1 MTEAAAAQCSGKHPL
16 TCATAWRIVRRD
28 RKHGVNRGTY
38 RCRYCGKW
46 HLCHTCDDCGAEV
59 SIAARHGDSGR
70 HVAKNRMRLTLHS
83 EPTVI
88 DALRKEG
95 WTHVKNRLRC
105 PKCVAARAEKQKEAN
120 MAAVTTATRQMTPD
134 MKLDIM
140 EALFSVYDRKA
151 KRYSGQETDTTV
163 AEAVGG
169 GCMPGWVAEVR
180 AANFGPAGNEEA
192 EAIRA
197 EIKRIEVEMAKSIA
211 ALTARLDA
219 LYKAEDKR
227 VRT

>member
-1 MTEAAAAQCSGKHPL
+1 MSI
-16 TCATAWRIVRRD
+16 TAI
-28 RKHGVNRGTY
+28 KGQRGEEQAF
-38 RCRYCGKW
+38 C
-46 HLCHTCDDCGAEV
+46 TCDDCGAEATI
-59 SIAARHGDSGR
+59 SARHGDTGR
-70 HVAKNRMRLTLHS
+70 HITKNRLRLTLHS

-88 DALRKEG
+88 EALRKMG
-95 WTHVKNRLRC
+95 WSHVKNRLRC
-105 PKCVAARAEKQKEAN
+105 PKCTAARAEKQKEAS
-120 MAAVTTATRQMTPD
+120 MAAVTTAPRQMTPD

-197 EIKRIEVEMAKSIA
+197 EIKRIEVDVAKSIA